1 MNFHSLSSTTK
12 GYALLSVLGISIAI
26 FHSYDELTHSF
37 SSCNVSS
44 SISCGGVFES
54 SHTSIFGVPFYALGL
69 VWFPL
74 ALFLGIMTV
83 QRIGSNGILNGVILL
98 PFLMIGNIFTIYLWY
113 LELGVI
119 GIICPVCV
127 SMYVINYAMTALAL
141 RVVV

>member
-1 MNFHSLSSTTK
+1 
-12 GYALLSVLGISIAI
+12 
-26 FHSYDELTHSF
+26 
-37 SSCNVSS
+37 
-44 SISCGGVFES
+44 
-54 SHTSIFGVPFYALGL
+54 
-69 VWFPL
+69 
-74 ALFLGIMTV
+74 MTV